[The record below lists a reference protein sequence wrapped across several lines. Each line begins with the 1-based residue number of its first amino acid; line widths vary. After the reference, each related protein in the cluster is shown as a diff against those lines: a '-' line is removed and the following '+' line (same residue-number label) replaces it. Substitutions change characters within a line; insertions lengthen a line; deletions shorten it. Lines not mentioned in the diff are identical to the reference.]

1 MSNVIET
8 VRQDI
13 LVERALPAQDIV
25 EAIVERIDIVDV
37 AVQGAPGPRGLQGVQ
52 GPPGGTLQQ
61 YPAGATLSGH
71 RVVTLDSNG
80 ALKYAT
86 CTDAAHAGRVI
97 GITTH
102 AASAGDQCGVQT
114 FSTMD
119 ESSWNLTPDQP
130 LFLGA
135 DGTLVAAPP
144 PDAAF
149 VMVVGFAI
157 SPTVLFISLREP
169 ILLTD

>member
-1 MSNVIET
+1 VSDLIET
-8 VRQDI
+8 VRQEI
-13 LVERALPAQDIV
+13 LVERAAPAQDIL
-25 EAIVERIDIVDV
+25 EAVTERIDIIE
-37 AVQGAPGPRGLQGVQ
+37 AAGQGVPGPRGLQGEQ

-61 YPAGATLSGH
+61 YPAGAILSGH

-80 ALKYAT
+80 DLKYAT

-102 AASAGDQCGVQT
+102 AADAGAPCSVQT
-114 FSTMD
+114 FSTMN
-119 ESSWNLTPDQP
+119 ESSWSWTPDQP
-130 LFLGA
+130 VFLGA
-135 DGTLVAAPP
+135 DGALVSAPP